1 MRNSPGMNS
10 CLIVAL
16 AISMSLTSSA
26 QEPKNLQVL
35 PKDIQRD
42 SLISI
47 MRGFSFALGVRC
59 QYCHVG
65 GDGISFEGVE
75 FDRDDDPDKVKARFM
90 IQMTNRL
97 NEETLPRLPFRDVP
111 NVRIECKTCHRGRPR
126 PVLLKQ
132 ELRMIIEQFGVD
144 SAIAR
149 YRELRSGATMS
160 GKFDFREWETNTLAE
175 DLAKEGRLRDAIAV
189 YRLNEEFFD
198 KSFSIKYELATLY
211 EEVGDKPE
219 AIKYY
224 KKALMIIPDHT
235 KSLQRL
241 EVLQKQKP

>member
-1 MRNSPGMNS
+1 
-10 CLIVAL
+10 
-16 AISMSLTSSA
+16 
-26 QEPKNLQVL
+26 
-35 PKDIQRD
+35 
-42 SLISI
+42 
-47 MRGFSFALGVRC
+47 
-59 QYCHVG
+59 
-65 GDGISFEGVE
+65 
-75 FDRDDDPDKVKARFM
+75 
-90 IQMTNRL
+90 
-97 NEETLPRLPFRDVP
+97 
-111 NVRIECKTCHRGRPR
+111 
-126 PVLLKQ
+126 
-132 ELRMIIEQFGVD
+132 
-144 SAIAR
+144 
-149 YRELRSGATMS
+149 MS